1 MKKARTMSEER
12 REENCSLA
20 AASLLLVVIAVG
32 GNSFERRDDLVSIK
46 EKRAYLKVPRLRL
59 RVDREEWQNSW
70 PYETRAAVSSS
81 AFWHSVF

>member
-46 EKRAYLKVPRLRL
+46 EKRAHLKVPCLRL
-59 RVDREEWQNSW
+59 RVDREE
-70 PYETRAAVSSS
+70 
-81 AFWHSVF
+81 

>member
-1 MKKARTMSEER
+1 MSEER

-46 EKRAYLKVPRLRL
+46 EKRAYFYLKFLALEFELPERRGMAELLTLR
-59 RVDREEWQNSW
+59 DEG
-70 PYETRAAVSSS
+70 YG
-81 AFWHSVF
+81 